1 MPRIGTASY
10 AAAAVTA
17 ARNDGRAFE
26 HHCVQHHRAKYGHT
40 VWHASVIP
48 EAELFAAGVFHNY
61 NSRRM
66 LRNAALR
73 NARTPGGITSP
84 YVDDGIDFLVKKP
97 DEDPSKRAAYYPGQ
111 AKNYAKKAV
120 CANDLA
126 GFFNNL
132 LIMRAPGYLYT
143 TTRLDCRLRENL
155 MQYPN
160 MYTHEEL
167 GFDATTAALTQAT
180 VHSDET
186 TYGLRDYQKEAV
198 SAILERLVQEEQ
210 TKMILHVGCGLGKT
224 LIAGR
229 VFAEIKN
236 ERKPQIYVCIAPLR
250 VSVANLK
257 DRLAPFFAATA
268 ESSSAPQFRT
278 LLVDSDTGGTTD
290 PVHIGNVLKTR
301 NPIVIFATY
310 ESFFGLLTQE
320 FAEYFSDEDAF
331 LLVDEMHNLTKA
343 QCSVVNEYQTSLLM
357 SATVPE
363 QLKEVLDATEAY
375 RYTMAYGIA
384 AGFLCDYEVYL
395 PLFKRAPTPTATP
408 TDSEA
413 ATPTTSAG
421 AAEPDDDTD
430 ESDGDPDYAS
440 DDEGDDDDASDASD
454 GNGNEDSEDDG
465 RERTAADVEFPAGFP
480 TDDVTAKAL
489 FLCTGMLQ
497 TGSRRCIVYL
507 RNTDECAQFNRML
520 RRVSEEYHGLR
531 LWSAQMDYTVGAARR
546 SEILR
551 AFQADSEEHD
561 LFVIASVRIL
571 DEAVD
576 IPRCDSEFIT
586 YVGDR
591 VSDIRTVQR
600 LQRGGRLDPMN
611 PSKRNNLFVW
621 TDEWSRAV
629 NSLTLMRQEDPMFYK
644 KLRTM
649 SANYDRLGDP
659 AVQRES
665 RMRTEELQAYAEVR
679 CVTLS
684 ELWEKRREIWQ
695 DIAQQL
701 GRDPSQHAKE
711 EAERRA
717 GKWCNEQR
725 SVYNK
730 GGLAEERVLALNN
743 TPGWSWV
750 GADWEKR
757 REIWQD
763 IAQKVGRDPSQYAK
777 EEAERRAG
785 NWCNTQR
792 TAYNNGELAEER
804 VLALNNTPGWS
815 WTGRADWEE
824 GREIWQ
830 DIAQKVG
837 RDPSRASKEE
847 AERRAAK
854 WCNKQRSAYN
864 KGELPEERVLAL
876 NNTPGWSWGVRVR
889 VVRTDWEER
898 REIWQD
904 IAQQLG
910 RDPSQHAK
918 EEAERRAGKWCN
930 KQRSVYNKGNLREE
944 RVLALNNTPG
954 WSWGRAST

>member
-1 MPRIGTASY
+1 MPRIGTSSN

-73 NARTPGGITSP
+73 NARTRGGITSP

-97 DEDPSKRAAYYPGQ
+97 DEDPTKRAAYYPGQ

-167 GFDATTAALTQAT
+167 DFDATTAALTQAT
-180 VHSDET
+180 AHSDET
-186 TYGLRDYQKEAV
+186 TYGLRDYQKDAV
-198 SAILERLVQEEQ
+198 SAILDRLGQDEQ
-210 TKMILHVGCGLGKT
+210 TKMIMHVGCGLGKT

-229 VFAEIKN
+229 VLAEIKN
-236 ERKPQIYVCIAPLR
+236 ERKPQLYVCIAPLR

-320 FAEYFSDEDAF
+320 FGEYFADEDAF
-331 LLVDEMHNLTKA
+331 LLVDEMHNLAKA

-375 RYTMAYGIA
+375 RYTMADGIA

-395 PLFKRAPTPTATP
+395 PLVKRVAPTNSEATTP
-408 TDSEA
+408 TM
-413 ATPTTSAG
+413 SAG
-421 AAEPDDDTD
+421 SAEPDGDGED
-430 ESDGDPDYAS
+430 E
-440 DDEGDDDDASDASD
+440 EDDDGADGGNTGSDTAS
-454 GNGNEDSEDDG
+454 DDG
-465 RERTAADVEFPAGFP
+465 RERMAVDVEFPAGFP
-480 TDDVTAKAL
+480 NDDVTAKAL

-507 RNTDECAQFNRML
+507 RSTDECVQFNRML
-520 RRVSEEYHGLR
+520 RRVCDEYHGLR

-546 SEILR
+546 SEMLR
-551 AFQADSEEHD
+551 EFQADSEEHD

-576 IPRCDSEFIT
+576 ILRCDSEFIT

-591 VSDIRTVQR
+591 ASDIRTVQR
-600 LQRGGRLDPMN
+600 LQRGGRLDPSN
-611 PSKRNNLFVW
+611 GSKKNHLFMW
-621 TDEWSRAV
+621 CDEWSRVLNA
-629 NSLTLMRQEDPMFYK
+629 LTIMRQEDPAFHK

-649 SANYDRLGDP
+649 SANYDRLGEL
-659 AVQRES
+659 AVQRK
-665 RMRTEELQAYAEVR
+665 MRAHAEELQAYAHVL

-684 ELWEKRREIWQ
+684 ELWERGRSVWSEMHERLGRNPIHTAEEENERRSAAWCSSQRKAYKKGLLAKERVLALQNTPGWSWVSVEWEQQRQIWQDIAQQLGHNPSHAAEEENERRSAAWCSSQRKAYKKGLLAKERVLALQNTPGWSWVSVDWEQRRQSWQ

-701 GRDPSQHAKE
+701 GRDPSHT
-711 EAERRA
+711 
-717 GKWCNEQR
+717 
-725 SVYNK
+725 
-730 GGLAEERVLALNN
+730 AEEEN
-743 TPGWSWV
+743 
-750 GADWEKR
+750 
-757 REIWQD
+757 
-763 IAQKVGRDPSQYAK
+763 
-777 EEAERRAG
+777 
-785 NWCNTQR
+785 
-792 TAYNNGELAEER
+792 
-804 VLALNNTPGWS
+804 
-815 WTGRADWEE
+815 
-824 GREIWQ
+824 
-830 DIAQKVG
+830 
-837 RDPSRASKEE
+837 
-847 AERRAAK
+847 ERRAAV
-854 WCNKQRSAYN
+854 WCSNQRKDYN
-864 KGELPEERVLAL
+864 KRKLPEERV
-876 NNTPGWSWGVRVR
+876 R
-889 VVRTDWEER
+889 
-898 REIWQD
+898 
-904 IAQQLG
+904 
-910 RDPSQHAK
+910 
-918 EEAERRAGKWCN
+918 
-930 KQRSVYNKGNLREE
+930 
-944 RVLALNNTPG
+944 ALNNTPG
-954 WSWGRAST
+954 WSWGRAAN

>member
-26 HHCVQHHRAKYGHT
+26 HYCVQHHRAKYGHT

-73 NARTPGGITSP
+73 NARTRGGITSP

-97 DEDPSKRAAYYPGQ
+97 DEDPTKRAAYYPGQ

-120 CANDLA
+120 CGKDLT
-126 GFFNNL
+126 GFFSNM

-143 TTRLDCRLRENL
+143 TTRLECHLRETL

-167 GFDATTAALTQAT
+167 DFDATTAALTQAT
-180 VHSDET
+180 AHSDET
-186 TYGLRDYQKEAV
+186 TYGLRDYQKDAV
-198 SAILERLVQEEQ
+198 SAILDRLGQDEQ

-236 ERKPQIYVCIAPLR
+236 ERKPHLYVCIAPLR

-268 ESSSAPQFRT
+268 SSASAPQFRT

-301 NPIVIFATY
+301 DPIVIFATY

-343 QCSVVNEYQTSLLM
+343 QCRVVNEYQTSLLM

-363 QLKEVLDATEAY
+363 QLKEILDATEAY
-375 RYTMAYGIA
+375 RYTMADGIA

-395 PLFKRAPTPTATP
+395 PLVKRAPTPTN
-408 TDSEA
+408 SEA
-413 ATPTTSAG
+413 ATPTTLAG
-421 AAEPDDDTD
+421 SAEPDSDD
-430 ESDGDPDYAS
+430 S
-440 DDEGDDDDASDASD
+440 DDEEDDNGGDTGSDAAS
-454 GNGNEDSEDDG
+454 DDG
-465 RERTAADVEFPAGFP
+465 RERTATDVEFPVGFP

-507 RNTDECAQFNRML
+507 RSTEECALFTRMFK
-520 RRVSEEYHGLR
+520 RVCEEYQGLR
-531 LWSAQMDYTVGAARR
+531 PWIAQMDYTVGSSRR

-551 AFQADSEEHD
+551 DFQADSEEHD

-576 IPRCDSEFIT
+576 IPRCDSEFIAH
-586 YVGDR
+586 VGDR
-591 VSDIRTVQR
+591 ASDIRTVQR
-600 LQRGGRLDPMN
+600 LQRGGRLDPTN
-611 PSKRNNLFVW
+611 PSKRNCLFLW
-621 TDEWSRAV
+621 TEEWSRAV
-629 NSLTLMRQEDPMFYK
+629 NSLTLMRQEDPLFYK
-644 KLRTM
+644 KLRTL
-649 SANYDRLGDP
+649 SANYDRLGEP

-665 RMRTEELQAYAEVR
+665 RVRAEELEAYAEVR
-679 CVTLS
+679 CLTLKELFMKRADEFRTMRERLGRNPSRNSSDAEEEWQAKWLSRQRKHKKNNKLSADRITILEAIPGWSWAAHDYSDSVS
-684 ELWEKRREIWQ
+684 EFRAMRELLGRDPRETSSDADERRQAVWLFIQ
-695 DIAQQL
+695 RRNKKKNKLSADRIAMLEAIPGWSWAAHDYSGAVSEFRTMRERL
-701 GRDPSQHAKE
+701 GRDPSQGSLEKK
-711 EAERRA
+711 ERRQA
-717 GKWCNEQR
+717 RWLSQQR
-725 SVYNK
+725 NLKKNNK
-730 GGLAEERVLALNN
+730 L
-743 TPGWSWV
+743 S
-750 GADWEKR
+750 ADR
-757 REIWQD
+757 
-763 IAQKVGRDPSQYAK
+763 IAML
-777 EEAERRAG
+777 EA
-785 NWCNTQR
+785 
-792 TAYNNGELAEER
+792 
-804 VLALNNTPGWS
+804 
-815 WTGRADWEE
+815 
-824 GREIWQ
+824 I
-830 DIAQKVG
+830 
-837 RDPSRASKEE
+837 
-847 AERRAAK
+847 
-854 WCNKQRSAYN
+854 
-864 KGELPEERVLAL
+864 
-876 NNTPGWSWGVRVR
+876 PGWSWGKARKK
-889 VVRTDWEER
+889 T
-898 REIWQD
+898 
-904 IAQQLG
+904 
-910 RDPSQHAK
+910 K
-918 EEAERRAGKWCN
+918 
-930 KQRSVYNKGNLREE
+930 
-944 RVLALNNTPG
+944 
-954 WSWGRAST
+954 